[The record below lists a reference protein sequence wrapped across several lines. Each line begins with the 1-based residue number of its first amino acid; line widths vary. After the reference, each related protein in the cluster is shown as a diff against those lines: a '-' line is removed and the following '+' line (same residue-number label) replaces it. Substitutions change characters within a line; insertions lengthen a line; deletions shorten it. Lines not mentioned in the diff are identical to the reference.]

1 MAKCDSEREL
11 LDALK
16 HPLRRRL
23 LRRYLESKEKLS
35 PKELAELENESLS
48 LVSYHVR
55 VLDELGAIEIAGSKQ
70 ARGALPHFYLP
81 TSRVK
86 RSSPVRAALG
96 MKKKGG

>member
-1 MAKCDSEREL
+1 MAKRDSKQEL

-35 PKELAELENESLS
+35 PRELAELENESLS

-55 VLDELGAIEIAGSKQ
+55 RLAELDAIEIAGSKQ
-70 ARGALPHFYLP
+70 VRGALQHFYLP

-86 RSSPVRAALG
+86 RSPLVRAALG
-96 MKKKGG
+96 MRKGG